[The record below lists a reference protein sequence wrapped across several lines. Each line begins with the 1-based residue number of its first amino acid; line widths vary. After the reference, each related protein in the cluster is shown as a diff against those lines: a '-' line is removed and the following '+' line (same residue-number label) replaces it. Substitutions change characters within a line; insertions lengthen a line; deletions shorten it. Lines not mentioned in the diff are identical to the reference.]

1 VNLLELSIPALAKM
15 LRDKKISSREITS
28 FYLERAKKHSKLN
41 SYITILEG
49 ALDQANKI
57 DKDGINT
64 GDHILR
70 GIPYSLKDNMNA
82 SGVRTTCASRVLENY
97 VASYDST
104 VSKRLKDSGAVLLG
118 KTNMDEFAMGSSNEN
133 SHFGIVRNPWD
144 QERVPGGSS
153 GGSAVSVS
161 AGLAQFSYGTD
172 TGGSVRLPAAFNGI
186 SGLKPT
192 YGRVSRYGIVAF
204 ASSLDQVGPMA
215 RNIEDLA
222 IAYDAV
228 AGPDPMDT
236 TTSIKPQES
245 LYEYLSKEISGKEAS
260 FSRKKI
266 GIPRDMLKDGVSP
279 DVLGSLDETKKILSG
294 MGFTF
299 VDVELP
305 NSKYALDV
313 YYIIATGEA
322 SSNLSRY
329 DGVHYGYRTKDYK
342 DLKELYSV
350 SRGESFGDE
359 VRRRI
364 MLGTFVLSAGYYDAY
379 FSKAAKVRTMIKK
392 DFERALEKCD
402 SILMPVSP
410 VTAFKIGEKTSDP
423 LTMYLSDIFTISMN
437 LAAVPALTFPSGF
450 DSHGLPIGMQLA
462 GRHFDEKTLFATA
475 WMIQKE
481 RPELFNNVAIE
492 KTDKGKSR

>member
-1 VNLLELSIPALAKM
+1 VNILELSIPALARM
-15 LRDKKISSREITS
+15 LREKKISSREIAS
-28 FYLERAKKHSKLN
+28 FYLERTKKLSKLN
-41 SYITILEG
+41 SHITVLEHSVD
-49 ALDQANKI
+49 AAAEI
-57 DKDGINT
+57 DKKGIKE
-64 GDHILR
+64 GDHILK
-70 GIPYSLKDNMNA
+70 GIPYTLKDNMNVQ
-82 SGVRTTCASRVLENY
+82 GVRTTCASKILENY

-118 KTNMDEFAMGSSNEN
+118 KTNLDEFAMGSSNEN
-133 SHFGIVRNPWD
+133 SHFGVVHNPWD
-144 QERVPGGSS
+144 EKRVPGGSS

-172 TGGSVRLPAAFNGI
+172 TGGSVRLPAAFTGI
-186 SGLKPT
+186 SAIKPT
-192 YGRVSRYGIVAF
+192 YGRISRYGIVAF

-222 IAYDAV
+222 IAYDVV

-236 TTSIKPQES
+236 TTSVKAKDDVYGYLIKEM
-245 LYEYLSKEISGKEAS
+245 SGKENK
-260 FSRKKI
+260 FSKKRI
-266 GIPRDMLKDGVSP
+266 GIPKDILKTGVSS
-279 DVLGSLDETKKILSG
+279 DVLKSLDETKKTLSG

-299 VDVELP
+299 VDIELP

-350 SRGESFGDE
+350 SRGDGFGDE

-379 FSKAAKVRTMIKK
+379 FSKAAKVRTMIRK
-392 DFERALEKCD
+392 DFENAFEKCD

-410 VTAFKIGEKTSDP
+410 VTAFKIGEKINDP

-450 DSHGLPIGMQLA
+450 DSQGLPIGMQLV
-462 GRHFDEKTLFATA
+462 GKHFDERTLFSTA
-475 WMIQKE
+475 LMIQKE
-481 RPELFNNVAIE
+481 RPELFNNVATE
-492 KTDKGKSR
+492 KPDKGKSK